1 LSTEGGSSAWIRS
14 HSACPERPGG
24 QERGAEVHDYLVLF
38 AIVNAWGNLPVFAD
52 LVRGMAPAV
61 RNRTFRIAVLTG
73 LFIVMSFAWFG
84 NWMLKSVFEVSIASF
99 KIAGGIL
106 VFAVAAQGMLRGQRR
121 LAPNQ
126 LRSDD
131 VAVFPLGFP
140 FLAGPGTIVTTILLM
155 QTSGPLTTSV
165 AAFLVYL
172 TILPLLRVAP
182 MIEKAVGRVVV
193 LVVARILYIF
203 ICAKAVT
210 FALDGLKSML
220 G

>member
-1 LSTEGGSSAWIRS
+1 MDFTGIA
-14 HSACPERPGG
+14 
-24 QERGAEVHDYLVLF
+24 QKTVHDYLVLF